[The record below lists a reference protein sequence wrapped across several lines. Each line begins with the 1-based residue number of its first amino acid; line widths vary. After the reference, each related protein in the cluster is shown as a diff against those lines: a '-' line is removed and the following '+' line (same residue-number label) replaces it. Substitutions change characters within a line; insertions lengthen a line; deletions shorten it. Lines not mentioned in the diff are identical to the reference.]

1 MNKEK
6 LNELLKT
13 IADNPVPMSGF
24 QIRNYVVN
32 PQIAPV
38 RKVRQLFLELKSR
51 MSGKETAE
59 LNLKRRNVEKE
70 ITIENIEKAKSL
82 NDDLTVKL
90 LNVDLEEHDVS
101 IRNIEQNIEHCKQE
115 MQVFLDMLDEADKE
129 FNLKELMTGKM
140 HDEEIERKYWIERMA
155 RQATLDLISVGSISV
170 GNMDSIMNM
179 DKDDQQK
186 VFNKATEE
194 YYELKSGLEDAER
207 KYLPSVKDER
217 KYLLNQPTMLLQNG
231 DIKLDKDI
239 LE

>member
-51 MSGKETAE
+51 MTGKETAE
-59 LNLKRRNVEKE
+59 LNLKRRKVKKE
-70 ITIENIEKAKSL
+70 MTIENIEKAKSL

-90 LNVDLEEHDVS
+90 LNVDLEEHDLS

-129 FNLKELMTGKM
+129 YNLKELMTGKM

-170 GNMDSIMNM
+170 GNMDSIINM

-217 KYLLNQPTMLLQNG
+217 KYLLNQPTMLLENG